1 MIETAKLVEVGNHE
15 QLINDE
21 TQVFSSAQIH
31 PGVVLRQG
39 DLMFA
44 FVDRL
49 PSTKKARL
57 TRELVNGGDSG
68 KHALLRG
75 SLFDVDSAEAI
86 AILSTQYPKLKI
98 SDNFYVGAAATLAE
112 NDEIVHDEHGNYQF
126 IDCQGSSFIT
136 IRQKNLES
144 GVETYV
150 HD

>member
-1 MIETAKLVEVGNHE
+1 MIETVGRVEIGDHE

-44 FVDRL
+44 FVGKL
-49 PSTKKARL
+49 PSKKQSRPA
-57 TRELVNGGDSG
+57 RELIDGGASG
-68 KHALLRG
+68 KHSLLRG
-75 SLFDVDSAEAI
+75 AVFDVDANEAI
-86 AILSTQYPKLKI
+86 AILSAQYPKLEI
-98 SDNFYVGAAATLAE
+98 SGSFYIGAAGVLNE
-112 NDEIVHDEHGNYQF
+112 NDEIEHDEHGNYQF
-126 IDCQGSSFIT
+126 KGCEGSMFIT
-136 IRQKNLES
+136 IRQKNLEN